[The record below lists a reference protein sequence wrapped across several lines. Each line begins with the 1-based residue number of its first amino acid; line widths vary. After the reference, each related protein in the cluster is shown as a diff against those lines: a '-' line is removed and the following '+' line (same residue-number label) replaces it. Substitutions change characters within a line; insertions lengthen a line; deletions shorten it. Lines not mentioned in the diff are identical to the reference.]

1 MLRAPR
7 TSTRDIAAVYPF
19 LFPDQRSGY
28 VALPFVVVHRRHP
41 PKDEVVA
48 APSKAAATTLVIEPL
63 PRTSPPSQWW
73 CPPRLAPTRRSRKT
87 TRRPAD
93 RTGTSDRPLAPLLPG
108 AACRRLSATIGL
120 GCLRQATRR
129 PPAPPVGDS
138 APPADSTPPTG
149 HSAPPGAARRR
160 LSATR
165 WFSGHHSASS
175 VDHPASHRVPPS
187 ALDPRRVGARP
198 DFKPPAARART
209 PPPLSLKED
218 VFATPVLSATWLHLA
233 PSTICT

>member
-7 TSTRDIAAVYPF
+7 TSPRDTAAVYPF

-28 VALPFVVVHRRHP
+28 VALPFVVVHRRQP

-48 APSKAAATTLVIEPL
+48 APSEAAATTLVIEPL
-63 PRTSPPSQWW
+63 PRTPPPSRWW

-138 APPADSTPPTG
+138 APPAGSPATTRRLRSIILRHTGCHPRRWILVVLPLDPTSSLLPLERG
-149 HSAPPGAARRR
+149 HRRR
-160 LSATR
+160 CR
-165 WFSGHHSASS
+165 
-175 VDHPASHRVPPS
+175 
-187 ALDPRRVGARP
+187 
-198 DFKPPAARART
+198 
-209 PPPLSLKED
+209 
-218 VFATPVLSATWLHLA
+218 
-233 PSTICT
+233 

>member
-7 TSTRDIAAVYPF
+7 TSTRDAAAVYPF
-19 LFPDQRSGY
+19 C
-28 VALPFVVVHRRHP
+28 VALPFVVVHRRQP

-48 APSKAAATTLVIEPL
+48 APSEAAATTLVIEPL
-63 PRTSPPSQWW
+63 PRTPPPSRWW
-73 CPPRLAPTRRSRKT
+73 CPPRLAPTWRSRKT

-93 RTGTSDRPLAPLLPG
+93 RTGTSDGPLGAPR
-108 AACRRLSATIGL
+108 RRLSATQ
-120 GCLRQATRR
+120 RHHRTRL
-129 PPAPPVGDS
+129 
-138 APPADSTPPTG
+138 PPTG

-198 DFKPPAARART
+198 DKPPAARART

-218 VFATPVLSATWLHLA
+218 VFATPVLSATLLQVCAVATPVLSATWLHLA